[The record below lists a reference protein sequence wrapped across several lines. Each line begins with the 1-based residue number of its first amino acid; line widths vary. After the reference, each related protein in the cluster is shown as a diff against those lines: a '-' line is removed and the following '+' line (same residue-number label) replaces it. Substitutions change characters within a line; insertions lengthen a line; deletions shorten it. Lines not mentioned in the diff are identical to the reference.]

1 MTMVKGR
8 FYLPPST
15 KRYFSWRKK
24 ASSESILVILS
35 RKLEINIR
43 SCVLNEVYLI
53 DDYYRVLKLIDFI

>member
-1 MTMVKGR
+1 M
-8 FYLPPST
+8 
-15 KRYFSWRKK
+15 KRDFSWRKK